1 MIVIYSYC
9 TITKTICYYYTQLII
24 NIKQCVM
31 SQMFNSL
38 KDRKIIMNFMLSL
51 SLDIMSRLLG
61 SNYIHIYI
69 YSP

>member
-1 MIVIYSYC
+1 
-9 TITKTICYYYTQLII
+9 
-24 NIKQCVM
+24 M

-38 KDRKIIMNFMLSL
+38 KDRNIIMIFILSL

-69 YSP
+69 YSLKFVPNIYWLFNDKDTSIMQIFNSIILPN